1 MDDKI
6 YLITY
11 YVKNTNIRTMAVY
24 DTLPYKSEEH
34 TLSENQVLPLIEVT
48 FRKYPFLRFCSV
60 MTKRWSGDKEYQMGY
75 TVINPYFSE
84 EPDLQDNIP
93 LAAENR
99 VIDDSLNKIYMSKCE
114 HSHKGFEVNLESE
127 QKVIRIGSYFYDLK
141 GVLICEANEEERKK
155 FYCNRFMT
163 YPIVDDDWHIY
174 EGDEIIDGLYH
185 LIVGKKGDTVT
196 IWDMYSAAQHNVISH
211 DCAYDDILCG
221 LERHGITISNRKS
234 LDSTEELSDII
245 VIIID
250 KEGDRHF
257 RMSSHPDSYYIPS
270 RYFRVGDDSDELY
283 EYNQHDRSEKTWRK
297 ISTCIIEDVEGLA
310 WFFNKPKL
318 RVFLTAHIK
327 NKETKEYEYCQIPED
342 WFYSVHT
349 LEDEINNALAAKEKK
364 YKDYHNT
371 MKRPDIPKEK

>member
-1 MDDKI
+1 MDNKE

-11 YVKNTNIRTMAVY
+11 YVKNTNIKTLSVY
-24 DTLPYKSEEH
+24 DNLPYKSEEH
-34 TLSENQVLPLIEVT
+34 TLAEDRVLPLIEVT
-48 FRKYPFLRFCSV
+48 FRKFPFLRFCSV
-60 MTKRWSGDKEYQMGY
+60 MDKRWGGENGYQFRY

-221 LERHGITISNRKS
+221 LERQGITISNRKS
-234 LDSTEELSDII
+234 LDSTEELSDTI
-245 VIIID
+245 VIIIE
-250 KEGDRHF
+250 KKGDRDF
-257 RMSSHPDSYYIPS
+257 SMRSHPDSYYIPS
-270 RYFRVGDDSDELY
+270 RVFRVGDDNDELY
-283 EYNQHDRSEKTWRK
+283 EYNQNDRSEKIWRK
-297 ISTCIIEDVEGLA
+297 ISWCIIDDVKGLS

-318 RVFLTAHIK
+318 RVFLTAHIY
-327 NKETKEYEYCQIPED
+327 NKDTKSYEYSQIPKD
-342 WFYSVHT
+342 WFYTVHA
-349 LEDEINNALAAKEKK
+349 LEDEINNALAENEKNCKE
-364 YKDYHNT
+364 YNT